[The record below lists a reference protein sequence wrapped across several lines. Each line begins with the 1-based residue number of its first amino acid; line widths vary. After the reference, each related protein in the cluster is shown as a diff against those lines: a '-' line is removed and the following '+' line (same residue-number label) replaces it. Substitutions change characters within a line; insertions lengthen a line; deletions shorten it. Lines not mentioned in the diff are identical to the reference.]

1 MKKIF
6 TLALLTVALQHAN
19 AQVCIENSNSITF
32 DGFSNYASPGLQSNL
47 NITDS
52 ITIEA
57 WINSNAWAFNSA
69 NNTIVCKHGWSNSE
83 GGFVLRCGGTGELS
97 FNIAGLDVNQNPTSW
112 KEAVSPA
119 STLTLGTWTH
129 VAGSY
134 DGQNLKVFI
143 NGVEQNSVAFQG
155 SIVTSPNYPL
165 TIGKLSDPVQAAS
178 RFFNGKIDEV
188 RIWHR
193 ALTAAQLM
201 ANMNKHIDPAA
212 AVGLVSYWRF
222 NEGTGANSADLQSSN
237 NATLNGNTWDVSVP
251 FNNVPPV
258 PTITFNGLVLTAS
271 TSGQWFFNG
280 NPIAGATNI
289 DYTPLVAGDY
299 TFTTDPNLD
308 GCTSTSVVY
317 AVTSVGIK
325 NTNNKLNVTV
335 YPNPMMD
342 EAVLSI
348 NANQDYNN
356 TIFLISDITGRQVYA
371 QPTPIK
377 SGLNQININKN
388 TLTSGV
394 YFYEFVSNTLS
405 ISNGKILVK

>member
-1 MKKIF
+1 M
-6 TLALLTVALQHAN
+6 
-19 AQVCIENSNSITF
+19 
-32 DGFSNYASPGLQSNL
+32 
-47 NITDS
+47 
-52 ITIEA
+52 
-57 WINSNAWAFNSA
+57 
-69 NNTIVCKHGWSNSE
+69 
-83 GGFVLRCGGTGELS
+83 RCGGTGELS

-119 STLTLGTWTH
+119 STLALGTWTH

-193 ALTAAQLM
+193 ALTAAELM
-201 ANMNKHIDPAA
+201 ANMNKHIDSAV

-222 NEGTGANSADLQSSN
+222 NEGAGTSSADLQSSN

-271 TSGQWFFNG
+271 TNGQWFFNG

-289 DYTPLVAGDY
+289 DYTPLFAGDY

-308 GCTSTSVVY
+308 GCSSTSVNY

-342 EAVLSI
+342 DAVLSI

-394 YFYEFVSNTLS
+394 YFYEFLSNSVS